1 VKAEKLTL
9 DLKHWFL
16 DKEKVM
22 TKKIRKTKE
31 ETSRWS
37 IATRAI
43 HAGEPRR
50 KYADSLMTPIV
61 QTSTFTFR
69 DSKHIEDY
77 TKKGIEH
84 FEYGR
89 YGNPTAKV
97 AEKRLADLEGAEDCV
112 VFTSGMSA
120 ITTTI
125 LTLVRSGDHIV
136 ITDDSYKKT
145 LEFCKSYLKQF
156 GIGCTIVPF
165 GDYWGLERAIKK
177 NTRLIFSESPT
188 NPYLNIFDLV
198 KLKRIAK
205 KHNVLTLIDSTFA
218 TPFNQRPLEFGIDL
232 VLQSATKYLGGHN
245 DILAGAV
252 LGRGKLVERIR
263 DLHKSMG
270 GLIDPHCCY
279 LLLRGLKTFPLR
291 VERQNETALKVAEF
305 LEGHPRVKK
314 VYYPFLK
321 SHRHYKVATEQMAG
335 GGGVV
340 TFEMKGT
347 IGDAKRFLDRLK
359 LCYIGPSL
367 GGVETL
373 ITHPAL
379 VSYYDYSRKQRYKL
393 GITDTLFRLAVGI
406 EDVQDLIDDLARA
419 LRK

>member
-1 VKAEKLTL
+1 MPKPSSKS
-9 DLKHWFL
+9 K
-16 DKEKVM
+16 DKRGKQ
-22 TKKIRKTKE
+22 
-31 ETSRWS
+31 SLS
-37 IATRAI
+37 TRAI

-50 KYADSLMTPIV
+50 KYADSLTTPII

-69 DSKHIEDY
+69 DSKHIEAY
-77 TKKGIEH
+77 TKKGKEH

-89 YGNPTAKV
+89 YGNPTAKI

-112 VFTSGMSA
+112 VFSSGMSA

-125 LTLVRSGDHIV
+125 LTLVQTGDHIV

-145 LEFCKSYLKQF
+145 LEFCNSYLKQF
-156 GIGCTIVPF
+156 GIGCTVVAF
-165 GDYWGLERAIKK
+165 GDYNALEKAVKK
-177 NTRLIFSESPT
+177 NTRFIFSESPT

-198 KLKRIAK
+198 KLKKIADR
-205 KHNVLTLIDSTFA
+205 HNLTTLIDSTFS
-218 TPFNQRPLEFGIDL
+218 TPLNQRPIEFGIDI
-232 VLQSATKYLGGHN
+232 VLQSATKYLAGHN

-252 LGRGKLVERIR
+252 LGKKELVDKIR
-263 DLHKSMG
+263 NLHKSMG

-291 VERQNETALKVAEF
+291 VEKQNETALKIARY
-305 LEGHPRVKK
+305 LEEHPGIKR
-314 VYYPFLK
+314 VYYPFLE
-321 SHRHYKVATEQMAG
+321 SHPHYDIAKEQMKG

-340 TFEMKGT
+340 TFDIKGNLNT
-347 IGDAKRFLDRLK
+347 SKRFLDGLK

-379 VSYYDYSRKQRYKL
+379 VSYYDYTRKERYEL

-406 EDVQDLIDDLARA
+406 EDVEDLIADLERG
-419 LRK
+419 LNNSK

>member
-1 VKAEKLTL
+1 MAKNSG
-9 DLKHWFL
+9 
-16 DKEKVM
+16 
-22 TKKIRKTKE
+22 KKKNNGKKQ
-31 ETSRWS
+31 S
-37 IATRAI
+37 ISTRSV
-43 HAGEPRR
+43 HAGEMRR
-50 KYADSLMTPIV
+50 KYADSITTPII
-61 QTSTFTFR
+61 QTSTFTFK

-77 TKKGIEH
+77 TKKGKEH

-89 YGNPTAKV
+89 YGNPTAQI
-97 AEKRLADLEGAEDCV
+97 AERRLADLENAEDCV

-125 LTLVRSGDHIV
+125 LTLVQSGDHIV

-145 LEFCKSYLKQF
+145 LEFCQSYLKQF
-156 GIGCTIVPF
+156 GVDCTIVPF
-165 GDYWGLERAIKK
+165 GDYNILDKAIQK
-177 NTRLIFSESPT
+177 NTRFIFSESPT

-198 KLKRIAK
+198 KIKKIAD
-205 KHNVLTLIDSTFA
+205 KHKVLTLIDSTFA
-218 TPFNQRPLEFGIDL
+218 TPLNQRPIEFGMDL
-232 VLQSATKYLGGHN
+232 VLQSCTKYLAGHN

-252 LGRGKLVERIR
+252 LGKTELVDKIR
-263 DLHKSMG
+263 NLHKSMG

-291 VERQNETALKVAEF
+291 VKKQNETALQVAEY
-305 LEGHPRVKK
+305 LEGHPRIKK

-321 SHRHYKVATEQMAG
+321 SHPHYDVAKEQMTG

-340 TFEMKGT
+340 TFDIKGNLN
-347 IGDAKRFLDRLK
+347 DAKRLLDNLK

-379 VSYYDYSRKQRYKL
+379 VSYYDYSRKDRYKL

-406 EDVQDLIDDLARA
+406 EDAEDIIHDLERGL
-419 LRK
+419 KK

>member
-1 VKAEKLTL
+1 MPKSTSKKKRKQN
-9 DLKHWFL
+9 KHNL
-16 DKEKVM
+16 
-22 TKKIRKTKE
+22 
-31 ETSRWS
+31 S
-37 IATRAI
+37 TRAI

-50 KYADSLMTPIV
+50 RYADSITTPII

-69 DSKHIEDY
+69 DSKHIEAY
-77 TKKGIEH
+77 TKEGKEH

-89 YGNPTAKV
+89 YGNPTAQI
-97 AEKRLADLEGAEDCV
+97 AEKRLADLEGAQDCV

-125 LTLVRSGDHIV
+125 LTLLQTGDHIV

-145 LEFCKSYLKQF
+145 LEFCNSYLKQF
-156 GIGCTIVPF
+156 GIDCTVVPF
-165 GDYWGLERAIKK
+165 GDYNVLEKAIKK
-177 NTRLIFSESPT
+177 NTRFIFSESPT

-198 KLKRIAK
+198 KLKKIADR
-205 KHNVLTLIDSTFA
+205 HNLMTLIDSTFS
-218 TPFNQRPLEFGIDL
+218 TPLNQRPIEFGIDL
-232 VLQSATKYLGGHN
+232 VLQSATKYLAGHN

-252 LGRGKLVERIR
+252 LGNKDIVDKIR
-263 DLHKSMG
+263 NLHKSMG
-270 GLIDPHCCY
+270 GIVDPHCCY

-291 VERQNETALKVAEF
+291 VEKQNETALQVARY
-305 LEGHPRVKK
+305 LEGHRCIKR
-314 VYYPFLK
+314 VYYPFLE
-321 SHRHYKVATEQMAG
+321 SHPHYEIAKEQMKG

-340 TFEMKGT
+340 TFEIKGNLNT
-347 IGDAKRFLDRLK
+347 AKKFLDGLK

-379 VSYYDYSRKQRYKL
+379 VSYYDYSRKARYEL

-406 EDVQDLIDDLARA
+406 EDVEDLIADLEGG
-419 LRK
+419 LNNSK

>member
-1 VKAEKLTL
+1 MAKSSGKNRTGG
-9 DLKHWFL
+9 
-16 DKEKVM
+16 
-22 TKKIRKTKE
+22 RKQ
-31 ETSRWS
+31 S
-37 IATRAI
+37 IFTRSV

-50 KYADSLMTPIV
+50 KYADSITTPII
-61 QTSTFTFR
+61 QTSTFTFQN
-69 DSKHIEDY
+69 SKHIEDY
-77 TKKGIEH
+77 TRKGKEH

-89 YGNPTAKV
+89 YGNPTAKI
-97 AEKRLADLEGAEDCV
+97 AENRLADLESAEDCV

-125 LTLVRSGDHIV
+125 LTLVQSGDHIV

-145 LEFCKSYLKQF
+145 LEFCRSYLKQF
-156 GIGCTIVPF
+156 GVECTIVPF
-165 GDYWGLERAIKK
+165 GNYENLEGAIRK
-177 NTRLIFSESPT
+177 NTRFIFSESPT
-188 NPYLNIFDLV
+188 NPYLNIFDLI
-198 KLKRIAK
+198 KIKKIAD

-218 TPFNQRPLEFGIDL
+218 TPINQRPIEFGMDL
-232 VLQSATKYLGGHN
+232 VLQSCTKYLAGHN

-252 LGRGKLVERIR
+252 LGRAELVDKIR
-263 DLHKSMG
+263 NLHKSMG

-291 VERQNETALKVAEF
+291 VKRQNETALQVAEF
-305 LEGHPRVKK
+305 LESHPRVKK

-321 SHRHYKVATEQMAG
+321 NHPHYDVAKEQMSG

-340 TFEMKGT
+340 TFDIKGT
-347 IGDAKRFLDRLK
+347 INDAKRLLDRLK

-379 VSYYDYSRKQRYKL
+379 VSYYDYPRKERYKL

-406 EDVQDLIDDLARA
+406 EDAEDIIYDLQQGL
-419 LRK
+419 KK

>member
-1 VKAEKLTL
+1 MAKSS
-9 DLKHWFL
+9 
-16 DKEKVM
+16 
-22 TKKIRKTKE
+22 
-31 ETSRWS
+31 SRNKS
-37 IATRAI
+37 KRSGKSLSTRSI

-50 KYADSLMTPIV
+50 KYADSLTTPII

-69 DSKHIEDY
+69 DSKHIEEY
-77 TKKGIEH
+77 TKGGKEH

-89 YGNPTAKV
+89 YGNPTAQI
-97 AEKRLADLEGAEDCV
+97 AERRLADIEGAEDCV
-112 VFTSGMSA
+112 IFTSGMSA
-120 ITTTI
+120 ITTI
-125 LTLVRSGDHIV
+125 FTLVQSGDHIV

-156 GIGCTIVPF
+156 NIGCTIVSF
-165 GDYWGLERAIKK
+165 GDYKALEKAIKK
-177 NTRLIFSESPT
+177 NTRFIFSESPT

-198 KLKRIAK
+198 KIKRIADR
-205 KHNVLTLIDSTFA
+205 HNVLTLIDSTFS
-218 TPFNQRPLEFGIDL
+218 TPLNQRPLEFGMDL
-232 VLQSATKYLGGHN
+232 VLQSATKYLAGHN

-252 LGRGKLVERIR
+252 LGKKELVDKIR
-263 DLHKSMG
+263 NLHKSMG

-291 VERQNETALKVAEF
+291 VQKQNETALKVAEF
-305 LEGHPRVKK
+305 LESHRRVKK

-321 SHRHYKVATEQMAG
+321 SHPHYEMAKEQMSG

-340 TFEMKGT
+340 TFEIKGSLNT
-347 IGDAKRFLDRLK
+347 AKRFLDALK
-359 LCYIGPSL
+359 LCYIGPSF

-379 VSYYDYSRKQRYKL
+379 VSYYGYTRKERYKL

-406 EDVQDLIDDLARA
+406 EDVEDIIEDLERG
-419 LRK
+419 LRQ

>member
-1 VKAEKLTL
+1 
-9 DLKHWFL
+9 
-16 DKEKVM
+16 M
-22 TKKIRKTKE
+22 TKSSPKNKIVKKGA
-31 ETSRWS
+31 SLS
-37 IATRAI
+37 TRAI

-50 KYADSLMTPIV
+50 KYADSLTTPII
-61 QTSTFTFR
+61 QTSTFTFKN
-69 DSKHIEDY
+69 SKHIEDF
-77 TKKGIEH
+77 TKKGKEH

-89 YGNPTAKV
+89 YGNPTAQI

-125 LTLVRSGDHIV
+125 LTLVQSGDHIV

-145 LEFCKSYLKQF
+145 LEFCRSYLKQF
-156 GIGCTIVPF
+156 GVECTIVPF
-165 GDYWGLERAIKK
+165 GDYEVLEKAIKK
-177 NTRLIFSESPT
+177 NTRFIFSESPT

-198 KLKRIAK
+198 KIKKIADK
-205 KHNVLTLIDSTFA
+205 YNVLTLIDSTFA
-218 TPFNQRPLEFGIDL
+218 TPVNQRPIEFGMDL

-252 LGRGKLVERIR
+252 LGKKELVDKIR
-263 DLHKSMG
+263 NLHKSMG

-291 VERQNETALKVAEF
+291 VKKQNEIALKVAEF
-305 LEGHPRVKK
+305 LENHPRIKK

-321 SHRHYKVATEQMAG
+321 SHRQYKVAKEQMAG

-340 TFEMKGT
+340 TFDIKGNINT
-347 IGDAKRFLDRLK
+347 AKRFLDALK

-379 VSYYDYSRKQRYKL
+379 VSYYDCTRKQRYEL

-406 EDVQDLIDDLARA
+406 EDVEDIINDLKRGL
-419 LRK
+419 KQ

>member
-1 VKAEKLTL
+1 VENAEKGKLMA
-9 DLKHWFL
+9 KSPAA
-16 DKEKVM
+16 KNKRS
-22 TKKIRKTKE
+22 RK
-31 ETSRWS
+31 SL
-37 IATRAI
+37 ATRAI

-50 KYADSLMTPIV
+50 KYADSLTTPII
-61 QTSTFTFR
+61 QTSTFTFQN
-69 DSKHIEDY
+69 SKHIEDY
-77 TKKGIEH
+77 TKKGKEH

-89 YGNPTAKV
+89 YGNPTAQI
-97 AEKRLADLEGAEDCV
+97 AERRLADLEGAEDCV

-125 LTLVRSGDHIV
+125 LTLVQSGDHIV

-156 GIGCTIVPF
+156 GVECTIVPF
-165 GDYWGLERAIKK
+165 GDYEILDKAIKK
-177 NTRLIFSESPT
+177 NTRFIFSESPT

-198 KLKRIAK
+198 KIKKIADR
-205 KHNVLTLIDSTFA
+205 HNVLTLIDSTFA
-218 TPFNQRPLEFGIDL
+218 TPFNQRPLEFGMDI
-232 VLQSATKYLGGHN
+232 VLHSATKYLAGHN

-252 LGRGKLVERIR
+252 LGRQELVDKIR
-263 DLHKSMG
+263 NLHKSMG

-291 VERQNETALKVAEF
+291 VKKQNETALAIAEF
-305 LEGHPRVKK
+305 LEGHPRIKK

-321 SHRHYKVATEQMAG
+321 SHRHYKIATEQMTG

-340 TFEMKGT
+340 TFEIKGNLNT
-347 IGDAKRFLDRLK
+347 AKRFLDALR

-373 ITHPAL
+373 TTHPAL
-379 VSYYDYSRKQRYKL
+379 VSYYDYSRKERIKL

-406 EDVQDLIDDLARA
+406 EDVNDLIADLQRA
-419 LRK
+419 LKH

>member
-1 VKAEKLTL
+1 MAKSSREK
-9 DLKHWFL
+9 
-16 DKEKVM
+16 KVV
-22 TKKIRKTKE
+22 RNGA
-31 ETSRWS
+31 S
-37 IATRAI
+37 ISTRAI

-50 KYADSLMTPIV
+50 KYADSLTTPII

-69 DSKHIEDY
+69 NSKHIEDY
-77 TKKGIEH
+77 TKKGKEH

-89 YGNPTAKV
+89 YGNPTAKI

-112 VFTSGMSA
+112 IFTSGMSA

-125 LTLVRSGDHIV
+125 LTLIQSGDHIV

-145 LEFCKSYLKQF
+145 LEFCRSYLKQF
-156 GIGCTIVPF
+156 GVECTIIPF
-165 GDYWGLERAIKK
+165 GDYETLERTIKK
-177 NTRLIFSESPT
+177 NTRFIFSESPT

-198 KLKRIAK
+198 KIKKIAD

-218 TPFNQRPLEFGIDL
+218 TPLNQRPLEFGMDL

-252 LGRGKLVERIR
+252 LGKKELVDKIR
-263 DLHKSMG
+263 NLHKSMG

-291 VERQNETALKVAEF
+291 VKKQNETALTIAKF
-305 LEGHPRVKK
+305 LENHPRVRK

-321 SHRHYKVATEQMAG
+321 SHRHYKVAKEQMTG

-340 TFEMKGT
+340 TFEIKGNINT
-347 IGDAKRFLDRLK
+347 AKHFMDNLK

-379 VSYYDYSRKQRYKL
+379 ISYYNNTRKERYKL

-406 EDVQDLIDDLARA
+406 EDVEDIIKDLERGL
-419 LRK
+419 KH